1 MNDLKGL
8 PGIDYSLYL
17 KLREEKRMRSL
28 GMPGGVGEKK
38 VTLDVA
44 WRHLR
49 ENGIV
54 VDPRPFVGA
63 TVTLIRREGGV
74 KLKISFNEV
83 IITYTF
89 RYEGLPSYEVQAK
102 RGFESAAKT
111 LMIHFPA
118 PRSNWKMPT

>member
-1 MNDLKGL
+1 MDDISNL

-28 GMPGGVGEKK
+28 GMPSGVGEKK
-38 VTLDVA
+38 VSLDIA

-54 VDPRPFVGA
+54 VEPRPFIGV
-63 TVTLIRREGGV
+63 TVTLIRREGGIR
-74 KLKISFNEV
+74 LRISFSEV

-89 RYEGLPSYEVQAK
+89 RYEGPPSYEVQVK
-102 RGFESAAKT
+102 KGFENAAKT
-111 LMIHFPA
+111 LMLHFPA
-118 PRSNWKMPT
+118 PRSNWKMST